1 MTEAG
6 AERTGRCLCG
16 AVSLRAAPERHVHAC
31 HCAMCRRWGGGP
43 LMGMNCGTGVVIV
56 DGQVA
61 RYRSSDR
68 AERGFCARCGTHLF
82 FYFVPDGSYFVPAG
96 VFDDQS
102 GLDFETE
109 IYVDRKPDYY
119 AFAGKRKRQTEAE
132 FLEAM
137 GVRGES

>member
-1 MTEAG
+1 MSEAQ

-16 AVSLRAAPERHVHAC
+16 AVTLRALPERHVHAC

-43 LMGMNCGTGVVIV
+43 LMGMNCGKDLGIEG
-56 DGQVA
+56 GQVA
-61 RYRSSDR
+61 RYRSSDW
-68 AERGFCARCGTHLF
+68 AERGFCARCGTHIF

-109 IYVDRKPDYY
+109 IYVDGKPDYY
-119 AFAGKRKRQTEAE
+119 AFAGERKRQTEAE
-132 FLEAM
+132 FLRAM
-137 GVRGES
+137 GMSGES